1 MSAELQERVSQ
12 ICNDLY
18 GKAEK
23 VSVRAVLS
31 LIPDVSST
39 STVHKYVKVWRD
51 ELQANQ
57 QSLMDRLGFSEK
69 FTQSFLEEFS
79 RFNTEAEKR
88 WRETA
93 EQAKE
98 QAREAVEDLERIE
111 DKYHKQQA
119 LLEQSQKAVKQ
130 LEDESRENEKSQRRI
145 EAELRERIAHLEGE
159 KYALTENNDSL
170 RTEVAKL
177 QIKVENSER
186 YVSEVRA
193 NRQKMAIDIQEANEK
208 IAKHTATIV
217 ELKTN
222 AKRDVKQIEELR
234 SSTTDYRRLME
245 ESEKRAGKLEESN
258 KKLEALVTATKDK
271 SETSLLAMKSEID
284 KLAKDIA
291 EKDRRISQQEKVID
305 KLTASTEK

>member
-31 LIPDVSST
+31 LLPDVSST

-111 DKYHKQQA
+111 YKYHKQQA
-119 LLEQSQKAVKQ
+119 LLEQSQKAVKK

-145 EAELRERIAHLEGE
+145 EAELRERITQLEGE
-159 KYALTENNDSL
+159 KSALSENNEAL
-170 RTEVAKL
+170 RTEVAKSQL
-177 QIKVENSER
+177 KVENNET
-186 YVSEVRA
+186 YVSEAKENQR
-193 NRQKMAIDIQEANEK
+193 KMAHDIQVANEK
-208 IAKHTATIV
+208 IAKQAAII
-217 ELKTN
+217 
-222 AKRDVKQIEELR
+222 AKLEANTERDIKQIEDLR
-234 SSTTDYRRLME
+234 NSTTDYRRLME

-258 KKLEALVTATKDK
+258 KELEALVTATQEK
-271 SETSLLAMKSEID
+271 SETSLLAMKSEIE
-284 KLAKDIA
+284 KLAKDIV